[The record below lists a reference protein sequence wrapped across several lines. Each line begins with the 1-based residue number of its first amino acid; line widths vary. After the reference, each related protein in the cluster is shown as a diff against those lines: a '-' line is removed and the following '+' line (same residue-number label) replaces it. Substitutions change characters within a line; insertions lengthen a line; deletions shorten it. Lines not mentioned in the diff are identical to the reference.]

1 MNQRE
6 KRLLRLAADRAAQ
19 RPPFLGWVLSQY
31 VSSQGMS
38 QTALTAELRCG
49 ETAVWRLALCLKPRP
64 NRFAEDVAM
73 IASKVVVDAAALA
86 RIIRHVQAIDVMS
99 GRGVAERGALMAAR
113 SRRAEDQEKE
123 PDEPSH

>member
-6 KRLLRLAADRAAQ
+6 KRLLRLAADRAAR
-19 RPPFLGWVLSQY
+19 RPALLGWVLSRY
-31 VSSQGMS
+31 VSSQGTS
-38 QTALTAELRCG
+38 YTALTAELGCN
-49 ETAVWRLALCLKPRP
+49 EAAMWRLALCLRPRSD
-64 NRFAEDVAM
+64 RFAEDVAM
-73 IASKVVVDAAALA
+73 IASKLSVDAAALA
-86 RIIRHVQAIDVMS
+86 RVIRHVQAIDVMS